1 MSWKI
6 QFSMGA
12 IKLEKL
18 LFIINP
24 IAGGGK
30 AKNLIS
36 LIEDKMNEDN
46 REYEIIQ
53 TTKPKEATTIVQS
66 SPINKVIAVGGDGT
80 VNEVAKGII
89 KRGWGHLGI
98 IPGGTG
104 NDMCKSLGLSMDP
117 NLALQTILNGNIK
130 EMDIGLANGRCFLN
144 ISSVGFDAEVVR
156 NTDKIKTRIPGK
168 TAYILGVL
176 VTLFTYRVKDTY
188 LEIDGEEIHR
198 NMLLIAVGNGQYYGG
213 GMKILPDAK
222 IDDGYLHLCLVKDIN
237 NLKLLFLFP
246 SIFKGNHL
254 KHTKYVEIYKAKTI
268 KVKTSGEFYLNVDG
282 DLISTQDEVDFKL
295 SEKKLQ
301 IYYE

>member
-1 MSWKI
+1 M
-6 QFSMGA
+6 
-12 IKLEKL
+12 EKL

-24 IAGGGK
+24 IAGGGR

-36 LIEDKMNEDN
+36 LIEEKMLEEK

-53 TTKPKEATTIVQS
+53 TTKPKEAISIVES
-66 SPINKVIAVGGDGT
+66 SSYNTLIAVGGDGT

-89 KRGWGHLGI
+89 QRGWGVLGI

-117 NLALQTILNGNIK
+117 DQAIKTVLNGSIK
-130 EMDIGLANGRCFLN
+130 EMDIGLANGKCFLN

-156 NTDKIKTRIPGK
+156 NTDKIKTKIKGR

-176 VTLFTYRVKDTY
+176 VTLFKYRVKDTY
-188 LEIDGEEIHR
+188 LEIDNEVFNR
-198 NMLLIAVGNGQYYGG
+198 KMLLLAVGNGQYYGG
-213 GMKILPDAK
+213 GMKILPQAK

-254 KHTKYVEIYKAKTI
+254 KYTKYLEIYKAKTI
-268 KVKTSGEFYLNVDG
+268 KIKTPGEFYLNLDG
-282 DLISTQDEVDFKL
+282 DLILTENQVEFKM
-295 SEKKLQ
+295 SNKKLQ
-301 IYYE
+301 IIYE